1 MKLSI
6 FLTTLLLLLV
16 FVPNKILSAP
26 QLIHDADAMQVKV
39 YRLDNGLTVYLSRN
53 TQTPRFYAEVAVR
66 AGRLTDPS
74 DNTGLAHYLEHL
86 MFKGS
91 QKMGTLDYQKEK
103 PHLDKITELYEQ
115 HTRETDPEK
124 RKLIYQK
131 INEASKLA
139 AQYAVA
145 NDIDRIYKAM
155 GGTGVNAHT
164 HYEETIYKV
173 DLPANQLER
182 WVKIEHERFSNPVFR
197 LFHTELES
205 VYEEKNTSLDN
216 GKRRFSEAV
225 AKLLY
230 PDHPYGSH
238 NYTW

>member
-1 MKLSI
+1 
-6 FLTTLLLLLV
+6 
-16 FVPNKILSAP
+16 
-26 QLIHDADAMQVKV
+26 
-39 YRLDNGLTVYLSRN
+39 
-53 TQTPRFYAEVAVR
+53 
-66 AGRLTDPS
+66 
-74 DNTGLAHYLEHL
+74 
-86 MFKGS
+86 
-91 QKMGTLDYQKEK
+91 MGTLDYQKEK

-182 WVKIEHERFSNPVFR
+182 WAKIEHERFSNPVFR

-205 VYEEKNTSLDN
+205 VYEEKTPHSTTVKDVFPKLSLN
-216 GKRRFSEAV
+216 FSIPTTLMV
-225 AKLLY
+225 ARLHLVNQ
-230 PDHPYGSH
+230 S
-238 NYTW
+238 T